1 MSGQKISY
9 VQITDYEYD
18 RMMEATYE
26 VENIE
31 SRVQYQLDRQEHQLR
46 SDFNN
51 QMNQIKKKSKKQE
64 TNIKRLDNKIDNL
77 IESIEAKEA
86 NKRSQA
92 LAWLSEAEDALIA
105 IDSCRHDK
113 FTPNEYVKLQQKF
126 ELSQLNI
133 ENEVYESSISGS
145 QALWQEACE
154 LKAKLEQLE
163 NEWSIYFEQAVEL
176 NTKLIA
182 TCDAQTTLKLAF
194 EVEDGNEELAVDID
208 FWCDGQLLSLKKIA
222 ISQQNILSHSELL
235 EIKDFKEL
243 IKNSTEFQA
252 DAETLTQKAKEAI
265 ILSQLR
271 SDMASDIV
279 DSLDDA
285 GFELEDSCFE
295 GEDERASVHLKMT
308 NISGDE
314 IVTIIT
320 PINNRENKLDIHFFD
335 KNSDENFKQTRLQSM
350 MQRLSESGVECQ
362 APKCAEG
369 TEHNSSSNES
379 VRDFEKVKSIQRG

>member
-31 SRVQYQLDRQEHQLR
+31 SRVQYQLDRQEHSLR

-51 QMNQIKKKSKKQE
+51 QMSQIKQKSKKQE
-64 TNIKRLDNKIDNL
+64 ANIKRLDNKIDNL

-86 NKRSQA
+86 NKKSQA
-92 LAWLSEAEDALIA
+92 LAWLSEAEDALSA
-105 IDSCRHDK
+105 IDSFRHEK
-113 FTPNEYVKLQQKF
+113 FCPNEYAKLQQKY

-145 QALWQEACE
+145 QALWQDACE
-154 LKAKLEQLE
+154 LKVKLEQLE
-163 NEWSIYFEQAVEL
+163 NEWNIYFEQAVES

-194 EVEDGNEELAVDID
+194 EAEDGSEELAVDID
-208 FWCDGQLLSLKKIA
+208 HWCNGQLSSLKKIA
-222 ISQQNILSHSELL
+222 TSQQNLLTHSEQMGV
-235 EIKDFKEL
+235 EDFKKL
-243 IKNSTEFQA
+243 IKESTEFQA
-252 DAETLTQKAKEAI
+252 DAEALTQKAKEAI

-271 SDMASDIV
+271 SDMANDIV
-279 DSLDDA
+279 DSLDEA
-285 GFELEDSCFE
+285 GFNLEDSCFE
-295 GEDERASVHLKMT
+295 GDDERAAVHLKMT
-308 NISGDE
+308 NIAGDE

-320 PINNRENKLDIHFFD
+320 PVNNRENKLDIHFFD

-350 MQRLSESGVECQ
+350 MKRLSESGVECQ
-362 APKCAEG
+362 TPQCAEG
-369 TEHNSSSNES
+369 TEHHDSGNES
-379 VRDFEKVKSIQRG
+379 VRDFEKVKSLQRG